1 MSIDKLTIIIP
12 TINRSTMLDR
22 TLSYYMKAGIYSKI
36 ILADSS
42 NKSLKAKNKNLV
54 SKYSTHLDI
63 EYFHVSEETDV
74 GDKVFVACEMV
85 KTPYVLMIGDD
96 DFVLKSSAS
105 KIIRGLEND
114 KELAAGYGQRLGI
127 AALSQS
133 TKGTR
138 WMSLFPWYDMQII
151 NKDPLDRI
159 RHIPVPSW
167 QQYPY
172 AIFRTH
178 VMKKAY
184 QVTNGFKSTQ
194 YIDFFINATIL
205 FHGKWKKFDCLFT
218 VCNADSS
225 YYTLRDRS
233 SFPYYWGKK
242 GNIIS
247 QTMSQP
253 FWSEYVIK
261 LSKNVVDLLPKSD
274 SDDLAREIRD
284 IYYAINNR
292 YIEHHYIFSRSLF
305 NSNQWL
311 SLKIN
316 TFIVRLTRILY
327 IFLLPDKNGGV
338 SSYWVFFRGLLKETV
353 TLRLFKNLYNQDK
366 SNKIKNLLISI
377 RRTGTLDYE
386 LVNLLSP
393 SSAYYKE
400 FSLIFKVWKSNPTP
414 KVYTNK

>member
-1 MSIDKLTIIIP
+1 
-12 TINRSTMLDR
+12 
-22 TLSYYMKAGIYSKI
+22 
-36 ILADSS
+36 
-42 NKSLKAKNKNLV
+42 
-54 SKYSTHLDI
+54 
-63 EYFHVSEETDV
+63 
-74 GDKVFVACEMV
+74 
-85 KTPYVLMIGDD
+85 
-96 DFVLKSSAS
+96 
-105 KIIRGLEND
+105 
-114 KELAAGYGQRLGI
+114 
-127 AALSQS
+127 
-133 TKGTR
+133 
-138 WMSLFPWYDMQII
+138 
-151 NKDPLDRI
+151 
-159 RHIPVPSW
+159 
-167 QQYPY
+167 
-172 AIFRTH
+172 
-178 VMKKAY
+178 
-184 QVTNGFKSTQ
+184 
-194 YIDFFINATIL
+194 
-205 FHGKWKKFDCLFT
+205 
-218 VCNADSS
+218 
-225 YYTLRDRS
+225 
-233 SFPYYWGKK
+233 
-242 GNIIS
+242 
-247 QTMSQP
+247 MSQP